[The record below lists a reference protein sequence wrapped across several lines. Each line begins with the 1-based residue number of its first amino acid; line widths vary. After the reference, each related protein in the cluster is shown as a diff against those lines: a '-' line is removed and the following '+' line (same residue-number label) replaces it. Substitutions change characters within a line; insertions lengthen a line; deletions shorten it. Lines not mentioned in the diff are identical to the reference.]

1 MENATGVQL
10 MNTPKDYYDGN
21 GYYIFQKLVPEHLI
35 DKLLEIYNSEILSS
49 NNYFFRQSSN
59 RWERN
64 RINEFGYC
72 EESFLNVHDYP
83 NYAAFDEAIKKII
96 CSPQVRDAL
105 HQLTASPE
113 HNLMQSML
121 FDLNA
126 ATPAHQDWYYLDSM
140 PSGHLLAGWFALE
153 DIQEEAG
160 RFYVL
165 PKSHRVELDLT
176 DDEKVS
182 NTPYMKK
189 LKDYVEQHQNEIYAP
204 ALKKGDVLFW
214 NSGTVHGSLAT
225 LNPKYSRKS
234 LTAHYL
240 PSQYPSGSRYA
251 DKPSIIDYG
260 VYEGM
265 KYRLVP
271 SHQKNYSPAAK
282 LRTDVWQYVWNK
294 PQLARMA
301 QTVKKVLHRS

>member
-1 MENATGVQL
+1 MSEIKRLTLINP
-10 MNTPKDYYDGN
+10 PKECYDQD
-21 GYYIFQKLVPEHLI
+21 GYYIFEKLVPDQLI
-35 DKLLEIYNSEILSS
+35 DNLLNLYKSEILDSKS
-49 NNYFFRQSSN
+49 HFFRQSSN

-64 RINEFGYC
+64 KINEFGYC

-83 NYAAFDEAIKKII
+83 NYPAFDEAIKQII
-96 CSPQVRDAL
+96 CSPQVREAL
-105 HQLTASPE
+105 TQITGSPE

-153 DIQEEAG
+153 DIHEEAG
-160 RFYVL
+160 RFHVL

-176 DDEKVS
+176 DDEKAS

-189 LKDYVEQHQNEIYAP
+189 LKEYVELHQNEINAP

-214 NSGTVHGSLAT
+214 NSGTVHGSLKT
-225 LNPKYSRKS
+225 TNPKYSRKS

-251 DKPSIIDYG
+251 EKPSVIDYG
-260 VYEGM
+260 VYQGM

-271 SHQKNYSPAAK
+271 SHQKYYSPAAK
-282 LRTDVWQYVWNK
+282 LRTDVWQYVWNRPK
-294 PQLARMA
+294 LARMA
-301 QTVKKVLHRS
+301 QAVKKIIGRS

>member
-1 MENATGVQL
+1 
-10 MNTPKDYYDGN
+10 MNTPKDYYDEN
-21 GYYIFQKLVPEHLI
+21 GYYIFEKLIPDSLI
-35 DKLLEIYNSEILSS
+35 NQLLEIYTSDILPCD
-49 NNYFFRQSSN
+49 NYFFRQSSN

-64 RINEFGYC
+64 KINEFGYC

-96 CSPQVRDAL
+96 CSPQVRNAL

-251 DKPSIIDYG
+251 DKPSMIDYG

-271 SHQKNYSPAAK
+271 VHQKYYSPAAK

>member
-1 MENATGVQL
+1 
-10 MNTPKDYYDGN
+10 MNQPKEYYDEN
-21 GYYIFQKLVPEHLI
+21 GYYIFQGLIPESLV
-35 DKLLEIYNSEILSS
+35 DNLLEIYESQILPSK
-49 NNYFFRQSSN
+49 NHFFRQSSN
-59 RWERN
+59 RWEKN
-64 RINEFGYC
+64 QINQFGYC

-83 NYAAFDEAIKKII
+83 NYPAFDEAIKKIM
-96 CSPQVRDAL
+96 CSPQVREAL
-105 HQLTASPE
+105 TQLTDSPE

-126 ATPAHQDWYYLDSM
+126 ATPAHQDWYYLDSI

-153 DIQEEAG
+153 DIHEEAG

-176 DDEKVS
+176 NDEKAS
-182 NTPYMKK
+182 NAPYMKK
-189 LKDYVEQHQNEIYAP
+189 LKEYVELHQNEINTP

-214 NSGTVHGSLAT
+214 NSGTVHGSMKT
-225 LNPKYSRKS
+225 INPQYSRKS

-240 PSQYPSGSRYA
+240 PSQYQSGSRYA
-251 DKPSIIDYG
+251 EKPSVIDYG

-271 SHQKNYSPAAK
+271 SHQKYYSPAAK
-282 LRTDVWQYVWNK
+282 LRTDMWQYVWNRPK
-294 PQLARMA
+294 LARMA
-301 QTVKKVLHRS
+301 QVVKKALNRA

>member
-1 MENATGVQL
+1 
-10 MNTPKDYYDGN
+10 MNQPKEYYDEN
-21 GYYIFQKLVPEHLI
+21 GYYIFHGLIPESLV
-35 DKLLEIYNSEILSS
+35 DNLLEIYESQILPSK
-49 NNYFFRQSSN
+49 NHFFRQSSN
-59 RWERN
+59 RWEKN
-64 RINEFGYC
+64 QINEFGYC

-83 NYAAFDEAIKKII
+83 NYPVFDEAIKKIM
-96 CSPQVRDAL
+96 CSPQVREAL
-105 HQLTASPE
+105 TQLTDSPE

-126 ATPAHQDWYYLDSM
+126 ATPAHQDWYYLDSI

-153 DIQEEAG
+153 DIHEEAG

-176 DDEKVS
+176 NDEKAS
-182 NTPYMKK
+182 NAPYMKK
-189 LKDYVEQHQNEIYAP
+189 LKEYVELHQNEINTP

-214 NSGTVHGSLAT
+214 NSGTVHGSMKT
-225 LNPKYSRKS
+225 INPQYSRKS

-240 PSQYPSGSRYA
+240 PSQYQSGSRYA
-251 DKPSIIDYG
+251 EKPSVIDYG

-271 SHQKNYSPAAK
+271 AHQKYYSPAAK
-282 LRTDVWQYVWNK
+282 LRTDMWQYVWNRPK
-294 PQLARMA
+294 LARMA
-301 QTVKKVLHRS
+301 QVVKKALNRA

>member
-1 MENATGVQL
+1 MSQ
-10 MNTPKDYYDGN
+10 PKEYYDEN
-21 GYYIFQKLVPEHLI
+21 GYYIFQKLIPESLI
-35 DKLLEIYNSEILSS
+35 DQLLDIYKSQVLNSNS
-49 NNYFFRQSSN
+49 YFFRQSSN

-64 RINEFGYC
+64 QVNEFGYC

-83 NYAAFDEAIKKII
+83 NHPEFDETIKQIF

-105 HQLTASPE
+105 TQLTNSQE

-153 DIQEEAG
+153 DIHEEAG

-176 DDEKVS
+176 ADEKAS
-182 NTPYMKK
+182 NSPYMKK
-189 LKDYVEQHQNEIYAP
+189 LKEYVELHQNEIYAP

-214 NSGTVHGSLAT
+214 NSGTVHGSFPT
-225 LNPKYSRKS
+225 LNPQYSRKS

-251 DKPSIIDYG
+251 EKPSIIDYE
-260 VYEGM
+260 VYQGM
-265 KYRLVP
+265 QYRLVP
-271 SHQKNYSPAAK
+271 SHQKYYSPTAK
-282 LRTDVWQYVWNK
+282 LRTDVWQYVWNRPK
-294 PQLARMA
+294 LARVA
-301 QTVKKVLHRS
+301 QAVKKTIGRA

>member
-1 MENATGVQL
+1 MSEIKRLTLINP
-10 MNTPKDYYDGN
+10 PKECYDQD
-21 GYYIFQKLVPEHLI
+21 GYYIFEKLVPDQLI
-35 DKLLEIYNSEILSS
+35 DNLLNLYKSEILDSKS
-49 NNYFFRQSSN
+49 HFFRQSSN

-64 RINEFGYC
+64 KINEFGYC

-83 NYAAFDEAIKKII
+83 NYPAFDEAIKQII
-96 CSPQVRDAL
+96 CSPQVREAL
-105 HQLTASPE
+105 TQITGSPE

-153 DIQEEAG
+153 DIHEEAG

-176 DDEKVS
+176 DDEKAS

-189 LKDYVEQHQNEIYAP
+189 LKEYVELHQNEINAP

-214 NSGTVHGSLAT
+214 NSGTVHGSLKT
-225 LNPKYSRKS
+225 TNPKYSRKS

-251 DKPSIIDYG
+251 EKPSVIDYG
-260 VYEGM
+260 VYQGM

-271 SHQKNYSPAAK
+271 SHQKYYSPAAK
-282 LRTDVWQYVWNK
+282 LRTDVWQYVWNRPK
-294 PQLARMA
+294 LARMA
-301 QTVKKVLHRS
+301 QAVKKIIGRS